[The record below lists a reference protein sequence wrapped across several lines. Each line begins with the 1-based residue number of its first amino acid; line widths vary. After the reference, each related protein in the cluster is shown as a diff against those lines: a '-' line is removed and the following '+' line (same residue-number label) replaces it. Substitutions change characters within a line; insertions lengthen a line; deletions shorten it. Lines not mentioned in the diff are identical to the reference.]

1 MKLKQVW
8 LAIAG
13 LFLLAAL
20 FFLWRGLTDATF
32 VCAALGVVAWFLN
45 IRAQL
50 RRNLPEEEEE
60 EEVVEDESEDVGER
74 ELRVV
79 FGVVLAAGRARV
91 RAVEGVAHGLE
102 VEADEAGR
110 DAD

>member
-32 VCAALGVVAWFLN
+32 VSAALGVVAWFLN

-60 EEVVEDESEDVGER
+60 EEEVVEDESEDVGEG
-74 ELRVV
+74 EL
-79 FGVVLAAGRARV
+79 
-91 RAVEGVAHGLE
+91 
-102 VEADEAGR
+102 
-110 DAD
+110 